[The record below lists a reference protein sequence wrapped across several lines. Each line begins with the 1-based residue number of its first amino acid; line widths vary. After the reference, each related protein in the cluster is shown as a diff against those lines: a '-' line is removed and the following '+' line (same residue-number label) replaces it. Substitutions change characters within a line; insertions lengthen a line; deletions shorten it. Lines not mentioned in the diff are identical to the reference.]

1 MFRTRA
7 AKLAKIAK
15 SRYIANARVNKNATK
30 NLEWG
35 NAVNVHGGEDAWQE
49 TFQTRNTKNSRAI
62 EKFQPNWETF
72 QESTYW
78 VKHSDSDSDTDDLDL
93 ETRNDY
99 YKNDYCFYNYY
110 SRYSDLDLDLET
122 RNDRYSD
129 LDLDSDSDY
138 EDWYKRF

>member
-49 TFQTRNTKNSRAI
+49 TFQTRNTKNSRAL
-62 EKFQPNWETF
+62 EKFQPNWQTF

-78 VKHSDSDSDTDDLDL
+78 VKHSDSDSDSDSDTDDLDL
-93 ETRNDY
+93 ETRTDF
-99 YKNDYCFYNYY
+99 YKNDYYFYNYY
-110 SRYSDLDLDLET
+110 DLDYE
-122 RNDRYSD
+122 
-129 LDLDSDSDY
+129 DY

>member
-15 SRYIANARVNKNATK
+15 SRYIAKARVNKIATK

-35 NAVNVHGGEDAWQE
+35 NAVNVPGGEDAWQE
-49 TFQTRNTKNSRAI
+49 TFQTRNTKNSRAL
-62 EKFQPNWETF
+62 EKFQPNWQTV

-99 YKNDYCFYNYY
+99 YKNDYYFYNYY
-110 SRYSDLDLDLET
+110 DTDLDYE
-122 RNDRYSD
+122 
-129 LDLDSDSDY
+129 DY